1 MRGNETMT
9 GEVMAILGIG
19 LTAIAITTSLLMKI
33 DSGITKLGG
42 KLDMVNFRL
51 QEQNGKIDRLPR

>member
-1 MRGNETMT
+1 MT

-19 LTAIAITTSLLMKI
+19 LTAIAITTGLLMKI
-33 DSGITKLGG
+33 DSGIEKLGS